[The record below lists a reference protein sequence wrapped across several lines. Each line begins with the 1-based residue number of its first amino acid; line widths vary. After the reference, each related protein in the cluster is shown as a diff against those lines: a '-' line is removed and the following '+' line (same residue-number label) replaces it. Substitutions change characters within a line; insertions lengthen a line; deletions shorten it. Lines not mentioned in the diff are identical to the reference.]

1 MFSPSA
7 KNWIAKYFTY
17 VNSGEIVIADST
29 DFTGGSDEKN
39 DEILHFFANHTGLTF
54 GSPTRLIFSEEM
66 KFDLTQEE
74 KLKVLLFEALII
86 VYIQEAQKPFDEN
99 EFIACLCR
107 FYTPDKVNNIYPWL
121 SVFYS
126 DKPRIALERLFSKRI
141 KIKSGLKETNFWLN
155 HLSNSFVYLD
165 VIMFSAYLRGKS
177 KGFENHSESYALQI
191 LQAIVFAAKVDG
203 QIDQVD
209 LRLINYFIS
218 SAGISA
224 KNEDLITALINNKN
238 AKLSDCHFQKDN
250 ALFSFYVF
258 DFATFMLETTRQEYI
273 NEHAFH
279 LELGSLLDLNEA
291 ERESSISQCKAFI
304 MQYTPTLDILIS
316 SSETKMVYS
325 NLAKRYRKILG
336 RNKDKF
342 LDEIRESKE
351 LMALVKKSTHTELT
365 NKEKEIVKSQ
375 FKDILKSMPS
385 IAIFLIPGGSL
396 LLPLIL
402 KLVPDMLPSAFQDNE
417 IEKEKK

>member
-17 VNSGEIVIADST
+17 VDSGEIIIADST
-29 DFTGGSDEKN
+29 HFKGGSDEKN

-86 VYIQEAQKPFDEN
+86 VYIQESQKPFNEN

-107 FYTPDKVNNIYPWL
+107 FYTPDKVTNIYPWL

-126 DKPRIALERLFSKRI
+126 DKPKNALERLFSKRI
-141 KIKSGLKETNFWLN
+141 KIKSSLKESNFWLN
-155 HLSNSFVYLD
+155 YLSNSFVYLD

-191 LQAIVFAAKVDG
+191 LQAIVFAAKVDDK
-203 QIDQVD
+203 IDVID
-209 LRLINYFIS
+209 YKLISYFIS
-218 SAGISA
+218 SAGISEQNETIINELI
-224 KNEDLITALINNKN
+224 KNNEI
-238 AKLSDCHFQKDN
+238 KLSDCYFQRDN
-250 ALFSFYVF
+250 TLLSYYVF
-258 DFATFMLETTRQEYI
+258 DVATFMLETTNQRYI
-273 NEHAFH
+273 IEHAFH
-279 LELGSLLDLNEA
+279 LELGTMLGLNQA

-304 MQYTPTLDILIS
+304 MQYTPSIELLTT
-316 SSETKMVYS
+316 SSESKMVYS
-325 NLAKRYRKILG
+325 NLSKRYLKILG

-342 LDEIRESKE
+342 LEEVKESKE
-351 LMALVKKSTHTELT
+351 LLALVKKSMHTELT
-365 NKEKEIVKSQ
+365 IKEKEIVKTQ
-375 FKDILKSMPS
+375 FKDILKTMPS
-385 IAIFLIPGGSL
+385 LAIFLIPGGSL

-402 KLVPDMLPSAFQDNE
+402 KLVPDLLPSAFKSNE
-417 IEKEKK
+417 IEVKD

>member
-17 VNSGEIVIADST
+17 VDSGEIIIADST
-29 DFTGGSDEKN
+29 HFKGGSDEKN

-86 VYIQEAQKPFDEN
+86 VYIQESQKPFNEN

-107 FYTPDKVNNIYPWL
+107 FYTPDKVTNIYPWL

-126 DKPRIALERLFSKRI
+126 DKPKNALERLFSKRI
-141 KIKSGLKETNFWLN
+141 KIKSSLKESNFWLN
-155 HLSNSFVYLD
+155 YLSNSFVYLD

-191 LQAIVFAAKVDG
+191 LQAIVFAAKVDDK
-203 QIDQVD
+203 IDVID
-209 LRLINYFIS
+209 YKLISYFIS
-218 SAGISA
+218 SAGISEQNETIINELI
-224 KNEDLITALINNKN
+224 KNNEI
-238 AKLSDCHFQKDN
+238 KLSDCYFQRDN
-250 ALFSFYVF
+250 TLLSYYVF
-258 DFATFMLETTRQEYI
+258 DVATFMLETTNQRYI
-273 NEHAFH
+273 IEHAFH
-279 LELGSLLDLNEA
+279 LELGTMLGLNQA

-304 MQYTPTLDILIS
+304 MQYTPSIELLTT
-316 SSETKMVYS
+316 SSESKMVYS
-325 NLAKRYRKILG
+325 NLSKRYLKILG

-342 LDEIRESKE
+342 LEEVKESKE
-351 LMALVKKSTHTELT
+351 LLALVKKSMHTELT
-365 NKEKEIVKSQ
+365 IKEKEIVKTQ
-375 FKDILKSMPS
+375 FKDILKTMPS
-385 IAIFLIPGGSL
+385 LAIFLIPGGSL

-402 KLVPDMLPSAFQDNE
+402 KLVPDLLPSAFKSNE
-417 IEKEKK
+417 IEEKD

>member
-17 VNSGEIVIADST
+17 VDSGEIVIADST
-29 DFTGGSDEKN
+29 HFKGGSDEKN

-86 VYIQEAQKPFDEN
+86 VYIQESQKPFNEN

-107 FYTPDKVNNIYPWL
+107 FYMPDKVTNIYPWL

-126 DKPRIALERLFSKRI
+126 DKPKNALERLFSKRI
-141 KIKSGLKETNFWLN
+141 KIKSSLKESNFWLN
-155 HLSNSFVYLD
+155 YLSNSFVYLD

-191 LQAIVFAAKVDG
+191 LQAIVFAAKVDDK
-203 QIDQVD
+203 IDVID
-209 LRLINYFIS
+209 YKLISYFIS
-218 SAGISA
+218 SAGISEQNETIINELI
-224 KNEDLITALINNKN
+224 KNNEI
-238 AKLSDCHFQKDN
+238 KLSDCYFQRDN
-250 ALFSFYVF
+250 TLLSYYVF
-258 DFATFMLETTRQEYI
+258 DVATFMLETTNQRYI
-273 NEHAFH
+273 IEHAFH
-279 LELGSLLDLNEA
+279 LELGTMLGLNQA

-304 MQYTPTLDILIS
+304 MQYTPSIELLTT
-316 SSETKMVYS
+316 SSESKMVYS
-325 NLAKRYRKILG
+325 NLSKRYLKILG

-342 LDEIRESKE
+342 LEEVKESKE
-351 LMALVKKSTHTELT
+351 LLALVKKSMHTELT
-365 NKEKEIVKSQ
+365 IKEKEIVKTQ
-375 FKDILKSMPS
+375 FKDILKTMPS
-385 IAIFLIPGGSL
+385 LAIFLIPGGSL

-402 KLVPDMLPSAFQDNE
+402 KLVPDLLPSAFKSNE
-417 IEKEKK
+417 IEEKD

>member
-17 VNSGEIVIADST
+17 VDSGEIVIADST
-29 DFTGGSDEKN
+29 HFKGGSDEKN

-86 VYIQEAQKPFDEN
+86 VYIQESQKPFNEN

-107 FYTPDKVNNIYPWL
+107 FYTPDKVTNIYPWL

-126 DKPRIALERLFSKRI
+126 DKPKNALERLFSKRI
-141 KIKSGLKETNFWLN
+141 KIKSSLKESNFWLN
-155 HLSNSFVYLD
+155 YLSNSFVYLD

-191 LQAIVFAAKVDG
+191 LQASVFAAKVDDK
-203 QIDQVD
+203 IDVID
-209 LRLINYFIS
+209 YKLISYFIS
-218 SAGISA
+218 SAGISEQNETIINELI
-224 KNEDLITALINNKN
+224 KNNEI
-238 AKLSDCHFQKDN
+238 KLSDCYFQRDN
-250 ALFSFYVF
+250 TLLSYYVF
-258 DFATFMLETTRQEYI
+258 DVATFMLETTNQRYI
-273 NEHAFH
+273 IEHAFH
-279 LELGSLLDLNEA
+279 LELGTMLGLNQA

-304 MQYTPTLDILIS
+304 MQYTPSIELLTT
-316 SSETKMVYS
+316 SSESKMVYS
-325 NLAKRYRKILG
+325 NLSKRYLKILG

-342 LDEIRESKE
+342 LEEVKESKE
-351 LMALVKKSTHTELT
+351 LLALVKKSMHTELT
-365 NKEKEIVKSQ
+365 IKEKEIVKTQ
-375 FKDILKSMPS
+375 FKDILKTMPS
-385 IAIFLIPGGSL
+385 LAIFLIPGGSL

-402 KLVPDMLPSAFQDNE
+402 KLVPDLLPSAFKSNE
-417 IEKEKK
+417 IEEKD

>member
-17 VNSGEIVIADST
+17 VDSGEIIIADST
-29 DFTGGSDEKN
+29 HFKGGSDEKN

-86 VYIQEAQKPFDEN
+86 VYIQESQKPFNEN

-107 FYTPDKVNNIYPWL
+107 FYTPDKVTNIYPWL

-126 DKPRIALERLFSKRI
+126 DKPKNALERLFSKRI
-141 KIKSGLKETNFWLN
+141 KIKSSLKESNFWLN
-155 HLSNSFVYLD
+155 YLSNSFVYLD

-191 LQAIVFAAKVDG
+191 LQAIVFAAKVDDK
-203 QIDQVD
+203 IDVID
-209 LRLINYFIS
+209 YKLISYFIS
-218 SAGISA
+218 SAGISEQNETIINELI
-224 KNEDLITALINNKN
+224 KNNEI
-238 AKLSDCHFQKDN
+238 KLSDCYFQRDN
-250 ALFSFYVF
+250 TLLSYYVF
-258 DFATFMLETTRQEYI
+258 DVATFMLETTNQRYI
-273 NEHAFH
+273 IEHAFH
-279 LELGSLLDLNEA
+279 LELGTMLGLNQA

-304 MQYTPTLDILIS
+304 MQYTPSIELLTT
-316 SSETKMVYS
+316 SSESKMVYS
-325 NLAKRYRKILG
+325 NLSKRYLKILG

-342 LDEIRESKE
+342 LEEVKESKE
-351 LMALVKKSTHTELT
+351 LLALVKKSMHTELT
-365 NKEKEIVKSQ
+365 SKEKEIVKTQ
-375 FKDILKSMPS
+375 FKDILKTMPS
-385 IAIFLIPGGSL
+385 LAIFLIPGGSL
-396 LLPLIL
+396 FLPLIL
-402 KLVPDMLPSAFQDNE
+402 KLVPDLLPSAFKSNE
-417 IEKEKK
+417 IEVKD

>member
-17 VNSGEIVIADST
+17 VDSGEIIIADST
-29 DFTGGSDEKN
+29 HFKGGSDEKN

-86 VYIQEAQKPFDEN
+86 VYIQESQKPFNEN

-107 FYTPDKVNNIYPWL
+107 FYTPDKVTNIYPWL

-126 DKPRIALERLFSKRI
+126 DKPKNALERLFSKRI
-141 KIKSGLKETNFWLN
+141 KIKSSLKESNFWLN
-155 HLSNSFVYLD
+155 YLSNSFVYLD

-191 LQAIVFAAKVDG
+191 LQAIVFAAKVDDK
-203 QIDQVD
+203 IDEID
-209 LRLINYFIS
+209 YKLISYFIS
-218 SAGISA
+218 SAGISEQNETIINELI
-224 KNEDLITALINNKN
+224 KNNEI
-238 AKLSDCHFQKDN
+238 KLSDCYFQRDN
-250 ALFSFYVF
+250 TLLSYYVF
-258 DFATFMLETTRQEYI
+258 DVATFMLETTNQRYI
-273 NEHAFH
+273 IEHAFH
-279 LELGSLLDLNEA
+279 LELGTMLGLNQA

-304 MQYTPTLDILIS
+304 MQYTPSIELLTT
-316 SSETKMVYS
+316 SSESKMVYS
-325 NLAKRYRKILG
+325 NLSKRYLKILG

-342 LDEIRESKE
+342 LEEVKESKE
-351 LMALVKKSTHTELT
+351 LLALVKKSMHTELT
-365 NKEKEIVKSQ
+365 IKEKEIVKTQ
-375 FKDILKSMPS
+375 FKDILKTMPS
-385 IAIFLIPGGSL
+385 LAIFLIPGGSL

-402 KLVPDMLPSAFQDNE
+402 KLVPDLLPSAFKSNE
-417 IEKEKK
+417 IEEKD

>member
-17 VNSGEIVIADST
+17 VDSGEIIIADST
-29 DFTGGSDEKN
+29 HFKGGSDEKN

-86 VYIQEAQKPFDEN
+86 VYIQESQKPFNEN

-107 FYTPDKVNNIYPWL
+107 FYTPDKVTNIYPWL

-126 DKPRIALERLFSKRI
+126 DKPKNALERLFSKRI
-141 KIKSGLKETNFWLN
+141 KIKSSLKESNFWLN
-155 HLSNSFVYLD
+155 YLSNSFVYLD

-191 LQAIVFAAKVDG
+191 LQAIVFAAKVDDK
-203 QIDQVD
+203 IDVID
-209 LRLINYFIS
+209 YKLISYFIS
-218 SAGISA
+218 SAGISEQNETIINELI
-224 KNEDLITALINNKN
+224 KNNEI
-238 AKLSDCHFQKDN
+238 KLSDCYFQRDN
-250 ALFSFYVF
+250 TLLSYYVF
-258 DFATFMLETTRQEYI
+258 DVATFMLETTNQRYI
-273 NEHAFH
+273 IEHAFH
-279 LELGSLLDLNEA
+279 LELGTMLGLNQA

-304 MQYTPTLDILIS
+304 MQYTPSIELLTT
-316 SSETKMVYS
+316 SSESKMVYS
-325 NLAKRYRKILG
+325 NLSKRYLKILG

-342 LDEIRESKE
+342 LEEVKESKE
-351 LMALVKKSTHTELT
+351 LLALVKKSMHTELT
-365 NKEKEIVKSQ
+365 IKEKEIVKTQ
-375 FKDILKSMPS
+375 FKDILKTMPS
-385 IAIFLIPGGSL
+385 LAIFLIPGGSL

-402 KLVPDMLPSAFQDNE
+402 KLVPDLLPSAFKSNE
-417 IEKEKK
+417 IVEKD

>member
-17 VNSGEIVIADST
+17 VDSGEIIIADSMH
-29 DFTGGSDEKN
+29 FKGGSDEKN

-86 VYIQEAQKPFDEN
+86 VYIQESQKPFNEN
-99 EFIACLCR
+99 EFIACLCG
-107 FYTPDKVNNIYPWL
+107 FYTPDKVTNIYPWL

-126 DKPRIALERLFSKRI
+126 DKPKNALERLFSKRI
-141 KIKSGLKETNFWLN
+141 KIKSSLKESNFWLN
-155 HLSNSFVYLD
+155 YLSNSFVYLD

-191 LQAIVFAAKVDG
+191 LQAIVFAAKVDDK
-203 QIDQVD
+203 IDVID
-209 LRLINYFIS
+209 YKLISYFIS
-218 SAGISA
+218 SAGISEQNETIINELI
-224 KNEDLITALINNKN
+224 KNNEI
-238 AKLSDCHFQKDN
+238 KLSDCYFQRDN
-250 ALFSFYVF
+250 TLLSYYVF
-258 DFATFMLETTRQEYI
+258 DVATFMLETTNQRYI
-273 NEHAFH
+273 IEHAFH
-279 LELGSLLDLNEA
+279 LELGTMLGLNQA

-304 MQYTPTLDILIS
+304 MQYTPSIELLTT
-316 SSETKMVYS
+316 SSESKMVYS
-325 NLAKRYRKILG
+325 NLSKRYLKILG

-342 LDEIRESKE
+342 LEEVKESKE
-351 LMALVKKSTHTELT
+351 LLALVKKSMHTELT
-365 NKEKEIVKSQ
+365 IKEKEIVKTQ
-375 FKDILKSMPS
+375 FKDILKTMPS
-385 IAIFLIPGGSL
+385 LAIFLIPGGSL

-402 KLVPDMLPSAFQDNE
+402 KLVPDLLPSAFKSNE
-417 IEKEKK
+417 IEEKD

>member
-29 DFTGGSDEKN
+29 HFKGGSDEKN

-86 VYIQEAQKPFDEN
+86 VYIQESQKPFNEN

-107 FYTPDKVNNIYPWL
+107 FYTPDKVTNIYPWL

-126 DKPRIALERLFSKRI
+126 DKPKNALERLFSKRI
-141 KIKSGLKETNFWLN
+141 KIKSSLKESNFWLN
-155 HLSNSFVYLD
+155 YLSNSFVYLD

-191 LQAIVFAAKVDG
+191 LQAIVFAAKVDDK
-203 QIDQVD
+203 IDVID
-209 LRLINYFIS
+209 YKLISYFIS
-218 SAGISA
+218 SAGISEQNETIINELI
-224 KNEDLITALINNKN
+224 KNNEI
-238 AKLSDCHFQKDN
+238 KLSDCYFQRDN
-250 ALFSFYVF
+250 TLLSYYVF
-258 DFATFMLETTRQEYI
+258 DVATFMLETTNQRYI
-273 NEHAFH
+273 IEHAFH
-279 LELGSLLDLNEA
+279 LELGTMLGLNQA

-304 MQYTPTLDILIS
+304 MQYTPSIELLTT
-316 SSETKMVYS
+316 SSESKMVYS
-325 NLAKRYRKILG
+325 NLSKRYLKILG

-342 LDEIRESKE
+342 LEEVKESKE
-351 LMALVKKSTHTELT
+351 LLALVKKSMHTELT
-365 NKEKEIVKSQ
+365 IKEKEIVKTQ
-375 FKDILKSMPS
+375 FKDILKTMPS
-385 IAIFLIPGGSL
+385 LAIFLIPCGSL

-402 KLVPDMLPSAFQDNE
+402 KLVPDLLPSAFKSNE
-417 IEKEKK
+417 IEEKD

>member
-17 VNSGEIVIADST
+17 VDSGEIVIADST
-29 DFTGGSDEKN
+29 HFKGGSDEKN

-86 VYIQEAQKPFDEN
+86 VYIQESQKPFNEN

-107 FYTPDKVNNIYPWL
+107 FYTPDKVTNIYPWL

-126 DKPRIALERLFSKRI
+126 DKPKNALERLFSKRI
-141 KIKSGLKETNFWLN
+141 KIKSSLKESNFWLN
-155 HLSNSFVYLD
+155 YLSNSFVYLD
-165 VIMFSAYLRGKS
+165 IIMFSAYLRGKS

-191 LQAIVFAAKVDG
+191 LQATVFAAKVDDK
-203 QIDQVD
+203 IDEID
-209 LRLINYFIS
+209 YKLISYFIS
-218 SAGISA
+218 SAGISEQNETIINELI
-224 KNEDLITALINNKN
+224 KNNEI
-238 AKLSDCHFQKDN
+238 KLSDCYFQKDN
-250 ALFSFYVF
+250 TLLSYYVF
-258 DFATFMLETTRQEYI
+258 DVATFMLETTNQRYI
-273 NEHAFH
+273 KEHAFH
-279 LELGSLLDLNEA
+279 LELGTMLGLNEA

-304 MQYTPTLDILIS
+304 MQYSPSIELLTT
-316 SSETKMVYS
+316 SSESKMVYS
-325 NLAKRYRKILG
+325 NLSKRYLKILG

-342 LDEIRESKE
+342 LEEVKESKE
-351 LMALVKKSTHTELT
+351 LLALVKKSMHTELT
-365 NKEKEIVKSQ
+365 SKEKEIVKTQ
-375 FKDILKSMPS
+375 FKDILKTMPS
-385 IAIFLIPGGSL
+385 LAIFLIPGGSL

-402 KLVPDMLPSAFQDNE
+402 KLVPDLLPSAFKSNE
-417 IEKEKK
+417 IDEKD

>member
-17 VNSGEIVIADST
+17 VDSGEIIIADST
-29 DFTGGSDEKN
+29 HFKGGTDEKN

-86 VYIQEAQKPFDEN
+86 VYIQESQKPFNEN

-107 FYTPDKVNNIYPWL
+107 FYTPDKVTNIYPWL

-126 DKPRIALERLFSKRI
+126 DKPKNALERLFSKRI
-141 KIKSGLKETNFWLN
+141 KIKSSLKESNFWLN
-155 HLSNSFVYLD
+155 YLSNSFVYLD

-191 LQAIVFAAKVDG
+191 LQAIVFAAKVDDK
-203 QIDQVD
+203 IDVID
-209 LRLINYFIS
+209 YKLISYFIS
-218 SAGISA
+218 SAGISEQNETIINELI
-224 KNEDLITALINNKN
+224 KNNEI
-238 AKLSDCHFQKDN
+238 KLSDCYFQRDN
-250 ALFSFYVF
+250 TLLSYYVF
-258 DFATFMLETTRQEYI
+258 DVATFMLETTNQRYI
-273 NEHAFH
+273 IEHAFH
-279 LELGSLLDLNEA
+279 LELGTMLGLNQA

-304 MQYTPTLDILIS
+304 MQYTPSIELLTT
-316 SSETKMVYS
+316 SSESKMVYS
-325 NLAKRYRKILG
+325 NLSKRYLKILG

-342 LDEIRESKE
+342 LEEVKESKE
-351 LMALVKKSTHTELT
+351 LLALVKKSMHTELT
-365 NKEKEIVKSQ
+365 IKEKEIVKTQ
-375 FKDILKSMPS
+375 FKDILKTMPS
-385 IAIFLIPGGSL
+385 LAIFLIPGGSL

-402 KLVPDMLPSAFQDNE
+402 KLVPDLLPSAFKSNE
-417 IEKEKK
+417 IEEKD

>member
-17 VNSGEIVIADST
+17 VDSGEIVIADST
-29 DFTGGSDEKN
+29 HFKGGSDEKN

-86 VYIQEAQKPFDEN
+86 VYIQESQKPFNEN

-107 FYTPDKVNNIYPWL
+107 FYTPDKVTNIYPWL

-126 DKPRIALERLFSKRI
+126 DKPKNALERLFSKRI
-141 KIKSGLKETNFWLN
+141 KIKSSLKESNFWLN
-155 HLSNSFVYLD
+155 YLSNSFVYLD

-191 LQAIVFAAKVDG
+191 LQAIVFAAKVDDK
-203 QIDQVD
+203 IDVID
-209 LRLINYFIS
+209 YKLISYFIS
-218 SAGISA
+218 SAGISEQNETIINELI
-224 KNEDLITALINNKN
+224 KNNEI
-238 AKLSDCHFQKDN
+238 KLSDCYFQRDN
-250 ALFSFYVF
+250 TLLSYYVF
-258 DFATFMLETTRQEYI
+258 DVATFMLETTNQRYI
-273 NEHAFH
+273 IEHAFH
-279 LELGSLLDLNEA
+279 LELGTMLGLNQA

-304 MQYTPTLDILIS
+304 MQYTPSIELLTT
-316 SSETKMVYS
+316 SSESKMVYS
-325 NLAKRYRKILG
+325 NLSKRYLKILG

-342 LDEIRESKE
+342 LEEVKESKE
-351 LMALVKKSTHTELT
+351 LLALVKKSMHTELT
-365 NKEKEIVKSQ
+365 IKEKEIVKTQ
-375 FKDILKSMPS
+375 FKDILKTMPS
-385 IAIFLIPGGSL
+385 LAIFLIPGGSL

-402 KLVPDMLPSAFQDNE
+402 KLVPDLLPSAFKSNE
-417 IEKEKK
+417 IEEKD

>member
-17 VNSGEIVIADST
+17 VDSGEIVIADST
-29 DFTGGSDEKN
+29 HLKGGSDEKN

-86 VYIQEAQKPFDEN
+86 VYIQESQKPFNEN

-107 FYTPDKVNNIYPWL
+107 FYTPDKVTNIYPWL

-126 DKPRIALERLFSKRI
+126 DKPKNALERLFSKRI
-141 KIKSGLKETNFWLN
+141 KIKSSLKESNFWLN
-155 HLSNSFVYLD
+155 YLSNSFVYLD

-191 LQAIVFAAKVDG
+191 LQAIVFAAKVDDK
-203 QIDQVD
+203 IDVID
-209 LRLINYFIS
+209 YKLISYFIS
-218 SAGISA
+218 SAGISEQNETIINELI
-224 KNEDLITALINNKN
+224 KNNEI
-238 AKLSDCHFQKDN
+238 KLSDCYFQRDN
-250 ALFSFYVF
+250 TLLSYYVF
-258 DFATFMLETTRQEYI
+258 DVATFMLETTNQRYI
-273 NEHAFH
+273 IEHAFH
-279 LELGSLLDLNEA
+279 LELGTMLGLNQA

-304 MQYTPTLDILIS
+304 MQYTPSIELLTT
-316 SSETKMVYS
+316 SSESKMVYS
-325 NLAKRYRKILG
+325 NLSKRYLKILG

-342 LDEIRESKE
+342 LEEVKESKE
-351 LMALVKKSTHTELT
+351 LLALVKKSMHTELT
-365 NKEKEIVKSQ
+365 IKEKEIVKTQ
-375 FKDILKSMPS
+375 FKDILKTMPS
-385 IAIFLIPGGSL
+385 LAIFLIPGGSL

-402 KLVPDMLPSAFQDNE
+402 KLVPDLLPSAFKSNE
-417 IEKEKK
+417 IEEKD

>member
-17 VNSGEIVIADST
+17 VDSGEIVIADST
-29 DFTGGSDEKN
+29 HFKGGSDEKN

-86 VYIQEAQKPFDEN
+86 VYIQESQKPFNEN

-107 FYTPDKVNNIYPWL
+107 FYTPDKVTNIYPWL

-126 DKPRIALERLFSKRI
+126 DKPKNALERLFSKRI
-141 KIKSGLKETNFWLN
+141 KIKSSLKESNFWLN
-155 HLSNSFVYLD
+155 YLSNSFVYLD
-165 VIMFSAYLRGKS
+165 IIMFSAYLRGKS

-191 LQAIVFAAKVDG
+191 LQATVFAAKVDDK
-203 QIDQVD
+203 IDEID
-209 LRLINYFIS
+209 YKLISYFIS
-218 SAGISA
+218 SAGISEQNETIINELI
-224 KNEDLITALINNKN
+224 KNNEI
-238 AKLSDCHFQKDN
+238 KLSDCYFQRDN
-250 ALFSFYVF
+250 TLLSYYVF
-258 DFATFMLETTRQEYI
+258 DVATFMLETTNQRYI
-273 NEHAFH
+273 KEPAFH
-279 LELGSLLDLNEA
+279 LELGTMLGLNEA

-304 MQYTPTLDILIS
+304 MQYSPSIELLTT
-316 SSETKMVYS
+316 SSESKMVYS
-325 NLAKRYRKILG
+325 NLSKRYLKILG

-342 LDEIRESKE
+342 LEEVKESKE
-351 LMALVKKSTHTELT
+351 LLALVKKSMHTELT
-365 NKEKEIVKSQ
+365 STEKEIVKTQ
-375 FKDILKSMPS
+375 FKDILKTMPS
-385 IAIFLIPGGSL
+385 LAIFLIPGGSL

-402 KLVPDMLPSAFQDNE
+402 KLVPDLLPSAFKSNE
-417 IEKEKK
+417 IDEKD

>member
-17 VNSGEIVIADST
+17 VDSGEIIIADST
-29 DFTGGSDEKN
+29 HFKGGSDEKN

-86 VYIQEAQKPFDEN
+86 VYIQESQKPFNEN

-107 FYTPDKVNNIYPWL
+107 FYTPDKVTNIYPWL

-126 DKPRIALERLFSKRI
+126 DKPKNALERLFSKRI
-141 KIKSGLKETNFWLN
+141 KIKSSLKESNFWLN
-155 HLSNSFVYLD
+155 YLSNSFVYLD

-191 LQAIVFAAKVDG
+191 LQAIVFAAKVDDK
-203 QIDQVD
+203 IDVID
-209 LRLINYFIS
+209 YKLISYFIS
-218 SAGISA
+218 SAGISEQNETIINELI
-224 KNEDLITALINNKN
+224 KNNEI
-238 AKLSDCHFQKDN
+238 KLSDCYFQRDN
-250 ALFSFYVF
+250 TLLSYYVF
-258 DFATFMLETTRQEYI
+258 DVATFMLETTNQRYI
-273 NEHAFH
+273 IEHAFH
-279 LELGSLLDLNEA
+279 LELGTMLGLNQA

-304 MQYTPTLDILIS
+304 MQYTPSIELLTT
-316 SSETKMVYS
+316 SSESKMVYS
-325 NLAKRYRKILG
+325 NLSKRYLKILG

-342 LDEIRESKE
+342 LEEVKESKE
-351 LMALVKKSTHTELT
+351 LLALVKKSMHTELT
-365 NKEKEIVKSQ
+365 SKEKEIVKTQ
-375 FKDILKSMPS
+375 FKDILKTMPS
-385 IAIFLIPGGSL
+385 LAIFLIPGGSL

-402 KLVPDMLPSAFQDNE
+402 KLVPDLLPSAFKSNE
-417 IEKEKK
+417 IEVKD